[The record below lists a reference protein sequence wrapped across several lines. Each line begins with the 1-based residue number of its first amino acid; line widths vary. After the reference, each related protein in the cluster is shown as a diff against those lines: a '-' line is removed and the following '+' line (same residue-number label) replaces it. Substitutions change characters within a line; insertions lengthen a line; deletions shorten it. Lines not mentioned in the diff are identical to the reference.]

1 MPAPSVPSA
10 SRKGAVLA
18 TSLFQWSPTPAT
30 SLSRS
35 LTATSAYAPAPPCQ
49 CVGGALTSPPVSS
62 SASPAPRGS
71 RPGLASP
78 GPGPCRGCPGHRLP
92 HAHPRPHVPAAQG
105 SLGLRPPSFD
115 PLRATR
121 ALELSCLP
129 GAPSGFSLCARA
141 SVGWLSCWAEHRGVQ
156 APCPSCTPARVR
168 TETCPWYCAAAQ
180 DLDGE
185 QRADLR
191 ERARDASGRVRQVP
205 HLLQPRPSFPTAP
218 RLRATLAGAVA
229 AQRPSVALPLSGEG
243 RARSAQCHMLA
254 GFRCSLITLDT
265 AVRQAVL
272 RAPCSRA
279 RRQEARPRGSAA
291 PLGERSYT
299 LQPTAL
305 LVTQSAEPR
314 IV

>member
-1 MPAPSVPSA
+1 MLPPQPHPASVSGAPSLLPPSHPVPA
-10 SRKGAVLA
+10 LPLGA
-18 TSLFQWSPTPAT
+18 
-30 SLSRS
+30 
-35 LTATSAYAPAPPCQ
+35 
-49 CVGGALTSPPVSS
+49 
-62 SASPAPRGS
+62 
-71 RPGLASP
+71 P
-78 GPGPCRGCPGHRLP
+78 GPALHPLALALALARGRPGHRLP

-115 PLRATR
+115 LLRATR

-129 GAPSGFSLCARA
+129 GAPSGFSLCAHA
-141 SVGWLSCWAEHRGVQ
+141 SVGWLSCWAERRGVQ
-156 APCPSCTPARVR
+156 APCPSCRPARVR
-168 TETCPWYCAAAQ
+168 TGTCPWYCAAAQ

-205 HLLQPRPSFPTAP
+205 RLLQPRSSFPTAP

-243 RARSAQCHMLA
+243 SARSAQCHMLA

>member
-1 MPAPSVPSA
+1 MPALPL
-10 SRKGAVLA
+10 GA
-18 TSLFQWSPTPAT
+18 
-30 SLSRS
+30 
-35 LTATSAYAPAPPCQ
+35 
-49 CVGGALTSPPVSS
+49 
-62 SASPAPRGS
+62 
-71 RPGLASP
+71 P
-78 GPGPCRGCPGHRLP
+78 GPALHPLALALARGRPGHRLP

-141 SVGWLSCWAEHRGVQ
+141 SVGWLSCWAERRGVQ
-156 APCPSCTPARVR
+156 APCPSCTPARVC
-168 TETCPWYCAAAQ
+168 TETCPRYCAAAQ

-243 RARSAQCHMLA
+243 SARSAQCHMLA